1 MNVEKLMRE
10 EENCTTKM
18 GRKNWTDKT
27 AEEGDPWTNG
37 LMEEAPVGYNVVRDL
52 RLPVV
57 NPKCLRIHIM
67 R

>member
-1 MNVEKLMRE
+1 MRE
-10 EENCTTKM
+10 EENWTTKWE
-18 GRKNWTDKT
+18 GRAGVTRT
-27 AEEGDPWTNG
+27 AEEGNPWTNG
-37 LMEEAPVGYNVVRDL
+37 LVEEAPVGYNVVRDL